1 MPAAVIF
8 PVLRPSNRTFTKGL
22 YPINRQ
28 TFPAGTG
35 TSRRFGTRPT
45 DIRISLE
52 FANIT
57 DAQAASIAAAY
68 DEASGSYNRISL
80 PNQFW
85 EGISNELKNQ
95 LNYNRPLAGYYWR
108 FAQPPVYSKSSIPG
122 YKTVTV
128 EFTGD
133 ISAPEELFNAMI

>member
-22 YPINRQ
+22 YPVKRQ

-35 TSRRFGTRPT
+35 TSRRFGTRPA

-57 DAQAASIAAAY
+57 DSQAASIATAY
-68 DEASGSYNRISL
+68 DDAIGPYNQIAL
-80 PNQFW
+80 PSELW
-85 EGISNELKNQ
+85 EGLSNGLQNQ
-95 LNYNRPLAGYYWR
+95 LNHDRPLTGYYWR

-128 EFTGD
+128 ELTGD
-133 ISAPEELFNAMI
+133 IGS